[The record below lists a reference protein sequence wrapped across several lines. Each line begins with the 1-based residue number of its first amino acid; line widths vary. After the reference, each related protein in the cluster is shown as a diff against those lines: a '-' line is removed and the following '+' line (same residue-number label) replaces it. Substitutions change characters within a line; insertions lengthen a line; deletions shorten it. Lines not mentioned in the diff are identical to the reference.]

1 MTSSGVEMMLVPFH
15 GQGHI
20 FPCTQLSL
28 QLAARG
34 VTVTVVVPSEVAP
47 SISAACNHPLVR
59 IAELPLPPNPPGAP
73 PQHQFLRS
81 RLMVEPFAE
90 LIARRA
96 APGSSDP
103 PPPICVVID
112 ALVGWAVEICQRHGL
127 PSAVFFTNGTA
138 ACALEYIGYHLP
150 LDDLNPDEPVS
161 IEGLPDSL
169 GLTYADLIHK
179 PPGSQMPPPMALPG
193 FNPPP
198 FFPGGGPPGGRRFPP
213 WVPEVE
219 SAAVFLFNTCDELE
233 RPFIECIAREA
244 KKKAFGVGPL
254 LPPQL
259 WESAG
264 APLRDGAVRA
274 KKSSG
279 ISEEEV
285 EAWLASKRRG
295 SVVFVSFGS
304 EVSPSVPEL
313 ANLAAGL
320 EESGQP
326 FIWVIQPNARRAGSP
341 FGAPP
346 EDPWSGVVP
355 EGFEKRVEGRGLV
368 VRGWAPQ
375 LLILSHPSTGG
386 FISHCGWNSTLEA
399 LVQGVPIL
407 GWPIRGDQHQTA
419 ILVANY
425 LRVGFKIRSARGR
438 EVSKEDVVKG
448 LEKLMGNAEVKKR
461 ASEIKSIF
469 SSGFPASSSASLDA
483 FVHLFRRE

>member
-1 MTSSGVEMMLVPFH
+1 MQSSDMEIMLVPFH

-34 VTVTVVVPSEVAP
+34 VTVTVVVPCEVAP
-47 SISAACNHPLVR
+47 SISAACNHPLIR
-59 IAELPLPPNPPGAP
+59 IAELSLPPNPSGAP
-73 PQHQFLRS
+73 PQHMFLRS
-81 RLMVEPFAE
+81 RLMVEPFE
-90 LIARRA
+90 KLIARRSA
-96 APGSSDP
+96 RGSSDP

-112 ALVGWAVEICQRHGL
+112 ALVGWAVEICQRHGI

-150 LDDLNPDEPVS
+150 LDDLNPDESVS

-169 GLTYADLIHK
+169 CLTYADLIHK
-179 PPGSQMPPPMALPG
+179 PLGEKMAPPMALPG
-193 FNPPP
+193 INLPP
-198 FFPGGGPPGGRRFPP
+198 FLPGGGPQGGRRFPP
-213 WVPEVE
+213 WVAEVE
-219 SAAVFLFNTCDELE
+219 GAAVFLFNTCDELE

-259 WESAG
+259 WGSAG

-285 EAWLASKRRG
+285 EAWLASKPRG

-304 EVSPSVPEL
+304 EVSPSVQEL
-313 ANLAAGL
+313 ADLAAGL

-326 FIWVIQPNARRAGSP
+326 FIWVIQPNARRAGSS
-341 FGAPP
+341 FGAPL
-346 EDPWSGVVP
+346 EDPWTGVVP

-386 FISHCGWNSTLEA
+386 FFSHCGWNSTLEA
-399 LVQGVPIL
+399 LVLGVPIL

-425 LRVGFKIRSARGR
+425 LRVGFRVRSGRGG
-438 EVSKEDVVKG
+438 EVNKDDVVKG
-448 LEKLMGNAEVKKR
+448 LEKLMGDAETKKR
-461 ASEIKSIF
+461 ASDIKSIF

-483 FVHLFRRE
+483 FIHLFRRE

>member
-1 MTSSGVEMMLVPFH
+1 MEIMLVPFH

-28 QLAARG
+28 QLAARAI
-34 VTVTVVVPSEVAP
+34 TVTVVVPSEVAP
-47 SISAACNHPLVR
+47 SISAACNHPLIR
-59 IAELPLPPNPPGAP
+59 IVELSLPPNPSGAP
-73 PQHQFLRS
+73 PRHMFLRS
-81 RLMVEPFAE
+81 RARLMVEPFE
-90 LIARRA
+90 KLIARRSA
-96 APGSSDP
+96 QGSSDP

-127 PSAVFFTNGTA
+127 PSAVLFTNGTA
-138 ACALEYIGYHLP
+138 ACTLEYIGYHLP
-150 LDDLNPDEPVS
+150 LDDLNPDEAVA

-169 GLTYADLIHK
+169 GLTYADLMHK
-179 PPGSQMPPPMALPG
+179 PLGAKMPTPMASPG
-193 FNPPP
+193 INPPP
-198 FFPGGGPPGGRRFPP
+198 SLAGGRPLP
-213 WVPEVE
+213 AWVAEVE
-219 SAAVFLFNTCDELE
+219 AASVFLFNSCDELD
-233 RPFIECIAREA
+233 RPFIECIARMA

-259 WESAG
+259 WGSAG
-264 APLRDGAVRA
+264 APLRDGAIRA
-274 KKSSG
+274 KKNSG
-279 ISEEEV
+279 VSEEEV
-285 EAWLASKRRG
+285 EAWLASKPRG

-313 ANLAAGL
+313 ADLAAAL

-326 FIWVIQPNARRAGSP
+326 FIWVIQPNAIRTGSS
-341 FGAPP
+341 FGAPM

-355 EGFEKRVEGRGLV
+355 EGFQKRVEGRGLV

-386 FISHCGWNSTLEA
+386 FLSHCGWNSTLEA
-399 LVQGVPIL
+399 VIHGVPIL

-419 ILVANY
+419 IMVANY
-425 LRVGFKIRSARGR
+425 LKIGFMIRSGRGEK
-438 EVSKEDVVKG
+438 EVNKEDVAKG
-448 LEKLMGNAEVKKR
+448 LKKLMGDAQIKKR

-483 FVHLFRRE
+483 FVLLFRNP